1 MNDLIEIGLVL
12 FVIGTIIILIT
23 HELELKA
30 IKKELKLN
38 E

>member
-30 IKKELKLN
+30 IKEVIEN
-38 E
+38 D